1 MAQLL
6 RHIAIPNSL
15 LTQLG
20 AHQQPLHSLSS
31 RHLHSQSLP
40 SLAGFLPHQGV
51 QGSTQ
56 SVCATRWPPPSSFN
70 RLICHLAT
78 YPQSSWLS
86 TTSRPLVEHKK
97 QHHESKRGHQY
108 QWQMHMGTGGAR
120 KVIELQ
126 EADEKEHQTD
136 QKQAEGSDDGVRK
149 EMDFDKSLK
158 KRESKLTAHQ
168 SVIAHM
174 SDVRT
179 PRSLLNKSQKQIWDV
194 SSRTLYTELPHA
206 SCQMHRAKHQYCI
219 MYASASVLALPKDV
233 KSAK

>member
-6 RHIAIPNSL
+6 RQLAISHSL
-15 LTQLG
+15 LTHLG
-20 AHQQPLHSLSS
+20 THQQPLHSLSS

-40 SLAGFLPHQGV
+40 SLTGFLPCQGV

-56 SVCATRWPPPSSFN
+56 QACATRWPPPSSFN
-70 RLICHLAT
+70 RLSCHLAT
-78 YPQSSWLS
+78 DSQSSWLS
-86 TTSRPLVEHKK
+86 TTSRPLVEHQK
-97 QHHESKRGHQY
+97 QHHESKRGHQC

-136 QKQAEGSDDGVRK
+136 QKEAEGSDDGVRK
-149 EMDFDKSLK
+149 ETDFDKSLK

-194 SSRTLYTELPHA
+194 SSQILYTESLHA
-206 SCQMHRAKHQYCI
+206 SCQTLCHQ
-219 MYASASVLALPKDV
+219 
-233 KSAK
+233 